1 MTMALFVAFVNE
13 NVNNGW
19 RQFYFIKVLRA
30 EGLVSKQK
38 FNVVLWGGGGGGS
51 ETLCI
56 KQVDKSNITG
66 LKKIT
71 KLTF

>member
-38 FNVVLWGGGGGGS
+38 FNVVLWGGGGGEEGVKHFVS
-51 ETLCI
+51 NKLIKVTLPA
-56 KQVDKSNITG
+56 
-66 LKKIT
+66 
-71 KLTF
+71 

>member
-38 FNVVLWGGGGGGS
+38 CNVVLWGGGGRR
-51 ETLCI
+51 E
-56 KQVDKSNITG
+56 
-66 LKKIT
+66 
-71 KLTF
+71 

>member
-19 RQFYFIKVLRA
+19 RQFYFFIKVLRA

-38 FNVVLWGGGGGGS
+38 FNVVLWGEEGV
-51 ETLCI
+51 
-56 KQVDKSNITG
+56 KHFVSN
-66 LKKIT
+66 
-71 KLTF
+71 KLTAHRWLS

>member
-30 EGLVSKQK
+30 EELVSKQK
-38 FNVVLWGGGGGGS
+38 FNVVLWGGGRR
-51 ETLCI
+51 E
-56 KQVDKSNITG
+56 
-66 LKKIT
+66 
-71 KLTF
+71 